1 MNQYLFLLH
10 EKPADMAHVSPAEMK
25 QTIARYQAW
34 PQGLAARG
42 LLTGGEKLS
51 DDGGRQLRLKD
62 GRPLATDGP
71 YAEAHD
77 VVGGIFTV
85 KADSDAQA
93 EELARTCPHLHGTQW
108 IEIRRIEVL
117 G

>member
-1 MNQYLFLLH
+1 ASYH
-10 EKPADMAHVSPAEMK
+10 
-25 QTIARYQAW
+25 AW
-34 PQGLAARG
+34 AQDLAARG
-42 LLTGGEKLS
+42 LRTGGEKLT

-77 VVGGIFTV
+77 VIGGIFTI
-85 KADSDAQA
+85 KAENDAQA
-93 EELARTCPHLHGTQW
+93 EELALSCPHLLGSQW